1 MLGAIKHE
9 KKYQYDDSVDRIIS
23 KIFNPGN
30 NDQLCNQTFQRDHFQ
45 YECGWQE
52 EYKKKKLLECNSCLR
67 KLRIQRVFDIL
78 QENRIMQ
85 IKRKQAL
92 SIASQFHDYVLLL
105 KHFDKWFEI
114 TNCRRE
120 ALRSSKQVMRKILIK
135 WRLHSEEKRQQR
147 IAVILMDKIV
157 KCLQSRVLRCALE
170 VWSNRCWRIT
180 FSSRLFTG
188 WRLIASRSSIDRKRT
203 MDRLE
208 LNFKRE
214 VLTQWRGVS
223 IIQIYSRRKH
233 QFDKRRVFVMWKRR
247 SEESALKWKLVIRN
261 AESFSE
267 EISFKRVGRIF
278 DYMVSG

>member
-9 KKYQYDDSVDRIIS
+9 TKYRYEDSVDRILS

-30 NDQLCNQTFQRDHFQ
+30 NDQLYNQTFQRDHFQ

-85 IKRKQAL
+85 IRRKQAL

-105 KHFDKWFEI
+105 KHFDKWFGF
-114 TNCRRE
+114 TSSRRE
-120 ALRSSKQVMRKILIK
+120 ALRSSWQVMRKILIK
-135 WRLHSEEKRQQR
+135 WRFHSEEQRQKR
-147 IAVILMDKIV
+147 IAIVFMDKHV

-170 VWSNRCWRIT
+170 VWSNKCWRIR
-180 FSSRLFTG
+180 FSSRLFTR
-188 WRLIASRSSIDRKRT
+188 WRSIASRSSIEQKRII
-203 MDRLE
+203 DWLE
-208 LNFKRE
+208 LNRKRE
-214 VLTQWRGVS
+214 VFTQWRDVS
-223 IIQIYSRRKH
+223 IVQIYSRRKH
-233 QFDKRRVFVMWKRR
+233 QFDKLRVFAVWKRR
-247 SEESALKWKLVIRN
+247 SEESVLKWKLVIRN

-267 EISFKRVGRIF
+267 EMSFKRVGRII